1 MRHNHMSLVYRVA
14 FTLFFIMLSL
24 LYIFPLLCLLL
35 GSLKP
40 SSELMRIGLN
50 LRLDP
55 DVMSLDNYT
64 YLFHGGSI
72 YFKWFFNSL
81 LLGVLT
87 TVLTLFF
94 SSMIGYGL
102 GVYEF
107 KGRNVIFVLVL
118 IIMMVPLE
126 VMMLPLFKLTVG
138 LHLIDSYTG
147 VILPFIVSPVA
158 VFFFR
163 QYALGLP
170 KDLLDSARMDGCTE
184 FGIFLRIMAP
194 LMKPAFGAMIILQ
207 SLNSWNNF
215 LWPLIVLRSKE
226 MFTLP
231 IGLSGLL
238 SPYGNNYDLLISGSV
253 FAILPVIIIFLFFQ
267 KYFISGLTVGGV
279 KG

>member
-1 MRHNHMSLVYRVA
+1 MYRVA

-24 LYIFPLLCLLL
+24 LYIFPMICLLL

-64 YLFHGGSI
+64 YLFNGGSI

-94 SSMIGYGL
+94 SSLIGYGL

-107 KGRNVIFVLVL
+107 KGRNIIFVLVL

-184 FGIFLRIMAP
+184 LGIFFRIMAP

-226 MFTLP
+226 IFTLP

-238 SPYGNNYDLLISGSV
+238 SPYGNNYDMLISGSV

>member
-1 MRHNHMSLVYRVA
+1 MGPARGLNIAKIASI
-14 FTLFFIMLSL
+14 FLFAILSFL
-24 LYIFPLLCLLL
+24 FVFPLLCLLL

-40 SSELMRIGLN
+40 SSELLRFGLN
-50 LRLDP
+50 LKLDP
-55 DVMSLDNYT
+55 DILSLDNYA
-64 YLFHGGSI
+64 YLFNGGSI
-72 YFKWFFNSL
+72 YFKWFTNSL
-81 LLGVLT
+81 FLT
-87 TVLTLFF
+87 VISTVLTLLF
-94 SSMIGYGL
+94 SSLVGYGL
-102 GVYEF
+102 AVYQF
-107 KGRNVIFVLVL
+107 KGKNLLFVLVL
-118 IIMMVPLE
+118 LIMMVPIEIL
-126 VMMLPLFKLTVG
+126 MLPLFKMTVS
-138 LHLIDSYTG
+138 LHISDTYTG

-184 FGIFLRIMAP
+184 FGIFFRIMAP

-231 IGLSGLL
+231 IGLSTLL
-238 SPYGNNYDLLISGSV
+238 SPYGNNYDMLISGSV
-253 FAILPVIIIFLFFQ
+253 LAILPVILIFLFFQ
-267 KYFISGLTVGGV
+267 KYFISGLTAGGI